1 MPPTA
6 RSRYRGHPRQ
16 PPPLKV
22 LIWWWNASKSTGDAD
37 FLGCGDNQGVPRVV
51 VLDDQSVEDVLIE
64 VEVLVAESFYT
75 RLVVSV
81 RATNVKPGSLRSGQ
95 GAWHRGPRRD
105 GGVPRCSLDDTR
117 VFHVDDDEQLV
128 RVHGDPHPVLPDELS
143 DVPDI
148 LAKVSRQA
156 AVQTGTRSEEF
167 SWTISSSRSPE
178 WSRPGINPLLCI
190 GPALRE
196 RPFATRETD
205 RQSPTRKF
213 ATFTNFRY
221 ETTRVRGIM
230 GGPVSPAGIRPPALS
245 DETFP
250 LQVLQDSSHPHSI
263 SGDPGGHFF
272 FGD

>member
-1 MPPTA
+1 MVERIEEHRGRRFPRMRRRPGCTA
-6 RSRYRGHPRQ
+6 SRRSRRPVGGGCPHRGGSTRCRIVLYSPR
-16 PPPLKV
+16 
-22 LIWWWNASKSTGDAD
+22 G
-37 FLGCGDNQGVPRVV
+37 LG
-51 VLDDQSVEDVLIE
+51 
-64 VEVLVAESFYT
+64 T
-75 RLVVSV
+75 RHQCE
-81 RATNVKPGSLRSGQ
+81 TWTGSLRSGQ
-95 GAWHRGPRRD
+95 GAWHRRPRRD